1 MMKNTFNKCRNL
13 NGRLKMQVKTNE
25 HFLKV
30 VQGNAL
36 SPTSTVS
43 ILSMKEKR
51 ITISQ
56 FPF

>member
-1 MMKNTFNKCRNL
+1 MMKNTFNGCRNQ
-13 NGRLKMQVKTNE
+13 NGRLNMQIKTNE

-36 SPTSTVS
+36 SPTSTAS
-43 ILSMKEKR
+43 IFSIKEKG

-56 FPF
+56 SLF